1 MEILNTEANY
11 PKLAEK
17 NPAALVV
24 LAKRL
29 INDPNVSVMLQAE
42 KLIGLL
48 AKGQRKYFEQ
58 YAKMFFPIFLS
69 KLKDKKTQVIQE
81 TFLNL
86 ENLLYSVNLEQV
98 LDDIREALE
107 DKTPTL
113 KINASLWL
121 QKVYSSL
128 PVDQLTKSVK
138 NVGLMIKKNID
149 DSIAEVRTESV
160 KLLNALYKRFPEPIS
175 SILKDLPQA
184 KIRKI
189 EEFSENQDPDEEE
202 TKKLQKMDQLLQ
214 KVEKIQNKQE
224 KPAKPEKLKKENTK
238 TKESTKQNDEETTTT
253 TEEVESTIQSLLPPN
268 TFEKLKESS

>member
-1 MEILNTEANY
+1 VASKSLFFFACGPTNQ
-11 PKLAEK
+11 KCEK
-17 NPAALVV
+17 CRPY
-24 LAKRL
+24 
-29 INDPNVSVMLQAE
+29 D
-42 KLIGLL
+42 
-48 AKGQRKYFEQ
+48 
-58 YAKMFFPIFLS
+58 
-69 KLKDKKTQVIQE
+69 
-81 TFLNL
+81 
-86 ENLLYSVNLEQV
+86 
-98 LDDIREALE
+98 
-107 DKTPTL
+107 
-113 KINASLWL
+113 
-121 QKVYSSL
+121 
-128 PVDQLTKSVK
+128 
-138 NVGLMIKKNID
+138 KKNID

-238 TKESTKQNDEETTTT
+238 TKESTKQNDEETITT